1 VTLTACDGRPSPRG
15 GRRREKAL
23 EGGGSRVAFPSMW
36 QLMNTVRHYP
46 WGSRTVIPE
55 LLGEQSPADRPYAE
69 LWMGAHP
76 DAPSVLSDGT
86 PLDKAIAQR
95 SEALLGPEVRER
107 FGDRLPFLMKV
118 LAAEQPL
125 SLQAHPT
132 NEQAQAGF
140 AAEEAAGV
148 PRDDSTRTF
157 KDPFHKP
164 ELLLALTPF
173 EALCGFRP
181 VEESLHCL
189 AKLQVPELKPTI
201 AALAR
206 GGLRAAIPQ
215 LLALP
220 PEHRAALVSA
230 VAVAAARFV
239 AAHDPEF
246 INTYR
251 WAASLAET
259 YPGDPGVVISLM
271 CNHLKLAPGEAV
283 FLPAGNLHAYL
294 SGAGVEVMASSDN
307 VLRGGLTGKHV
318 DLAALIEVL
327 DFTDGRVPVIH
338 PVLGPGGLRYPVPV
352 EDFDLT
358 RIQLDGQSGAL
369 TTRGPQVLLCTEGTA
384 VLSSADEELSVA
396 QGQSA
401 FVPAGAPVSAR
412 GPAVLYRAT
421 TNLA

>member
-1 VTLTACDGRPSPRG
+1 
-15 GRRREKAL
+15 
-23 EGGGSRVAFPSMW
+23 MW

-95 SEALLGPEVRER
+95 SEGLLGPEVRER

-384 VLSSADEELSVA
+384 VLSSTEGELTVA

>member
-1 VTLTACDGRPSPRG
+1 
-15 GRRREKAL
+15 
-23 EGGGSRVAFPSMW
+23 MW
-36 QLMNTVRHYP
+36 QLQNTVRHYP

-55 LLGEQSPADRPYAE
+55 LLGEPSPADQPCAE

-76 DAPSVLSDGT
+76 DAPSVLSNGM
-86 PLDKAIAQR
+86 PLDKAIEEQPDV
-95 SEALLGPEVRER
+95 LLGAEVRER
-107 FGDRLPFLMKV
+107 FGTRLPFLLKV

-132 NEQAQAGF
+132 NEQARAGF

-148 PRDDSTRTF
+148 SRDDPTRTF

-164 ELLLALTPF
+164 ELLLALTPV

-181 VEESLHCL
+181 VEASLHCL

-215 LLALP
+215 LIALS
-220 PEHRAALVSA
+220 PETRAVLVSA
-230 VAVAAARFV
+230 VAEAAAGFV

-251 WAASLAET
+251 WAAALAET

-294 SGAGVEVMASSDN
+294 SGAGVEVMAGSDN
-307 VLRGGLTGKHV
+307 VLRGGLTTKHV

-327 DFTDGRVPVIH
+327 DFTDGKVPVLH

-358 RIQLDGQSGAL
+358 RCQLDTQSGSL
-369 TTRGPQVLLCTEGTA
+369 TTRGPQVLLCTEGSA
-384 VLSSADEELSVA
+384 VLTSPDTELTLR
-396 QGQSA
+396 QGESA
-401 FVPAGAPVSAR
+401 FVPAGTQVSAH

>member
-1 VTLTACDGRPSPRG
+1 
-15 GRRREKAL
+15 
-23 EGGGSRVAFPSMW
+23 MW
-36 QLMNTVRHYP
+36 QMTNAVRHYP

-55 LLGEQSPADRPYAE
+55 LLGEPAPADRPYAE

-76 DAPSVLSDGT
+76 DEPSVLADGRR
-86 PLDKAIAQR
+86 LDAAITADP
-95 SEALLGPEVRER
+95 ELLLGAPVVER
-107 FGDRLPFLMKV
+107 FGRRLPFLLKV
-118 LAAEQPL
+118 LAADTPL

-132 NEQAQAGF
+132 MEQAQAGF
-140 AAEEAAGV
+140 TAEEAAGI
-148 PRDDSTRTF
+148 PREDPTRTF
-157 KDPFHKP
+157 KDPWHKP
-164 ELLLALTPF
+164 ELLLALTTF

-189 AKLQVPELKPTI
+189 AKLQLPDLKPTI

-206 GGLRAAIPQ
+206 GGLQAAIPQ
-215 LLALP
+215 LLALSGG
-220 PEHRAALVSA
+220 RRTRLVEV
-230 VAVAAARFV
+230 VAEKAAAFV

-251 WAASLAET
+251 WAATLAEE

-294 SGAGVEVMASSDN
+294 SGAGIEVMASSDN
-307 VLRGGLTGKHV
+307 VLRGGLTSKHV

-327 DFTDGRVPVIH
+327 DFSDGKIPVIH

-358 RIQLDGQSGAL
+358 RAQLDEQAGPL
-369 TTRGPQVLLCTEGTA
+369 TTRGPQVVLCTEGRA
-384 VLSSADEELSVA
+384 VLAGTDGELVIER
-396 QGQSA
+396 GQSA
-401 FVPAGAPVSAR
+401 FVPAGVPVTAR

-421 TNLA
+421 TNLG

>member
-1 VTLTACDGRPSPRG
+1 
-15 GRRREKAL
+15 
-23 EGGGSRVAFPSMW
+23 MW
-36 QLMNTVRHYP
+36 QLSSTVRHYP

-55 LLGEQSPADRPYAE
+55 LLGLPSPAERPHAE

-76 DAPSVLSDGT
+76 DAPSVLPDGRR
-86 PLDKAIAQR
+86 LDAVIAAAPH
-95 SEALLGPEVRER
+95 ELLGTRVNQR
-107 FGDRLPFLMKV
+107 FGSRLPFLMKV
-118 LAAEQPL
+118 LAADKPL

-132 NEQAQAGF
+132 TEQAEAGY

-148 PRDDSTRTF
+148 PRDDATRTF

-164 ELLLALTPF
+164 EVLLAITPV

-189 AKLQVPELKPTI
+189 AKLQLPELKPTI

-215 LLALP
+215 LIALSAKRR
-220 PEHRAALVSA
+220 ESLVQAVATRAAS
-230 VAVAAARFV
+230 FV

-251 WAASLAET
+251 WAASLADT

-271 CNHLKLAPGEAV
+271 CNHLRLAPGEAV

-294 SGAGVEVMASSDN
+294 CGAGIEVMASSDN
-307 VLRGGLTGKHV
+307 VLRGGLTAKHV

-327 DFTDGRVPVIH
+327 DFTDGKVPVLH
-338 PVLGPGGLRYPVPV
+338 PVLGPGGLRYQVPV
-352 EDFDLT
+352 EDFELT
-358 RIQLDGQSGAL
+358 RCQLGTDPGVL
-369 TTRGPQVLLCTEGTA
+369 TTAGPQVVLCAEGRT
-384 VLSSADEELSVA
+384 VLGSADGQLELT

-401 FVPAGAPVSAR
+401 FVPAGAPLTAR
-412 GPAVLYRAT
+412 GPALLYRAT
-421 TNLA
+421 TALR

>member
-1 VTLTACDGRPSPRG
+1 MTSA
-15 GRRREKAL
+15 
-23 EGGGSRVAFPSMW
+23 
-36 QLMNTVRHYP
+36 VRHYP

-55 LLGEQSPADRPYAE
+55 LLGETVPAEQPYAE
-69 LWMGAHP
+69 LWMGGHP
-76 DAPSVLSDGT
+76 DLPSTLSDGT
-86 PLDKAIAQR
+86 PLDKAIEER
-95 SEALLGPEVRER
+95 PDALLGPAVHER
-107 FGDRLPFLMKV
+107 FGPRLPFLMKV
-118 LAAEQPL
+118 LAADSPL

-132 NEQAQAGF
+132 MAQARAGF

-148 PRDDSTRTF
+148 PKDDPTRTF
-157 KDPFHKP
+157 KDPWHKP
-164 ELLLALTPF
+164 ELLLALTTF

-189 AKLQVPELKPTI
+189 AKLQLPELKPTI

-206 GGLRAAIPQ
+206 GGLQAAIPQ
-215 LLALP
+215 LLALSGKRRTHLV
-220 PEHRAALVSA
+220 EVVAHRAAA
-230 VAVAAARFV
+230 FV

-251 WAASLAET
+251 WATTLAEE

-307 VLRGGLTGKHV
+307 VLRGGLTNKHV

-327 DFTDGRVPVIH
+327 DFSDGKIPVLH

-352 EDFDLT
+352 DDFDLT
-358 RIQLDGQSGAL
+358 RCQLDELAGSL
-369 TTRGPQVLLCTEGTA
+369 TTRGPQVLLCTEGEA
-384 VLSSADEELSVA
+384 VLESTDGEVRLSR
-396 QGQSA
+396 GRSA
-401 FVPAGAPVSAR
+401 FVPAGAPVTAR

-421 TNLA
+421 TNLR

>member
-1 VTLTACDGRPSPRG
+1 
-15 GRRREKAL
+15 
-23 EGGGSRVAFPSMW
+23 MW
-36 QLMNTVRHYP
+36 QLQTSVRHYP

-55 LLGEQSPADRPYAE
+55 LLGEATPADRPYAE

-76 DAPSVLSDGT
+76 DDPSVLSDGT
-86 PLDKAIAQR
+86 PLDKAIQR
-95 SEALLGPEVRER
+95 QPEELLGREVRQR

-118 LAAEQPL
+118 LAADQPL

-132 NEQAQAGF
+132 TEQAEAGF

-148 PRDDSTRTF
+148 PHDDPTRTF

-164 ELLLALTPF
+164 ELLLALTTF

-215 LLALP
+215 LLALTA
-220 PEHRAALVSA
+220 ELRSALVDA
-230 VAVAAARFV
+230 VAAAAARFV

-251 WAASLAET
+251 WAASLAQT

-271 CNHLKLAPGEAV
+271 CNHLRLAPGEAV

-294 SGAGVEVMASSDN
+294 SGAGVEVMGSSDN
-307 VLRGGLTGKHV
+307 VLRGGLTSKYV

-327 DFTDGRVPVIH
+327 DFCDGRIPILH

-352 EDFDLT
+352 PDFDLT
-358 RIQLDGQSGAL
+358 RCQLDAGSGSL
-369 TTRGPQVLLCTEGTA
+369 TTAGPQILLCADGVA
-384 VLSSADEELSVA
+384 RLRSAGQELLLTK
-396 QGQSA
+396 GHSA
-401 FVPAGAPVSAR
+401 FLPAGAPLDAS
-412 GPAVLYRAT
+412 GPAVLYRVT
-421 TNLA
+421 THVV

>member
-1 VTLTACDGRPSPRG
+1 
-15 GRRREKAL
+15 
-23 EGGGSRVAFPSMW
+23 MW
-36 QLMNTVRHYP
+36 SLMNTVRHYP

-55 LLGEQSPADRPYAE
+55 LLGEASPADRPYAE

-76 DAPSVLSDGT
+76 DAPSVLSTGT
-86 PLDKAIAQR
+86 PLDKAIEEQPDAM
-95 SEALLGPEVRER
+95 LGADVRAR
-107 FGDRLPFLMKV
+107 FGTRLPFLMKV

-132 NEQAQAGF
+132 NEQARAGF
-140 AAEEAAGV
+140 AAEETAGV
-148 PRDDSTRTF
+148 PRDAPTRTF

-164 ELLLALTPF
+164 ELLLALTAF

-215 LLALP
+215 LIALS
-220 PEHRAALVSA
+220 PEHRAVLVSA
-230 VAVAAARFV
+230 VAEAGGRFV

-271 CNHLKLAPGEAV
+271 CNHLKLEPGEAV

-294 SGAGVEVMASSDN
+294 SGAGVEVMAGSDN

-358 RIQLDGQSGAL
+358 RCQLDTQSGSL
-369 TTRGPQVLLCTEGTA
+369 TTRGPQVLLCTEGTV
-384 VLSSADEELSVA
+384 VLTSADGELRLEK
-396 QGQSA
+396 GRSA
-401 FVPAGAPVSAR
+401 FVPAGTPVSAH

>member
-1 VTLTACDGRPSPRG
+1 MWPLTSA
-15 GRRREKAL
+15 
-23 EGGGSRVAFPSMW
+23 
-36 QLMNTVRHYP
+36 VRLYP

-55 LLGEQSPADRPYAE
+55 LLGQPTPAQQPHAE

-76 DAPSVLSDGT
+76 DEPSLLADGRA
-86 PLDKAIAQR
+86 LDRAIAEEPDR
-95 SEALLGPEVRER
+95 LLGAPVVTR
-107 FGDRLPFLMKV
+107 FGPRLPFLMKV
-118 LAAEQPL
+118 LAADRPL

-132 NEQAQAGF
+132 MEQAAAGY
-140 AAEEAAGV
+140 AAEEAAGI
-148 PRDDSTRTF
+148 PKDDPTRTF
-157 KDPFHKP
+157 KDPWHKP
-164 ELLLALTPF
+164 ELLLALTTF

-189 AKLQVPELKPTI
+189 AKLQLPELKPTI

-215 LLALP
+215 LIALSGGRRTSLV
-220 PEHRAALVSA
+220 EAVATRAAS
-230 VAVAAARFV
+230 FV

-251 WAASLAET
+251 WAATLAQD

-294 SGAGVEVMASSDN
+294 SGAGIEVMASSDN
-307 VLRGGLTGKHV
+307 VLRGGLTSKHV

-327 DFTDGRVPVIH
+327 DFTDGRVPVTH
-338 PVLGPGGLRYPVPV
+338 PVLGPGGLRYPVPI

-358 RIQLDGQSGAL
+358 WVQLDDRTGTL
-369 TTRGPQVLLCTEGTA
+369 TTTGPQVLLCTEGRA
-384 VLSSADEELSVA
+384 VLAVADGELVLDK
-396 QGQSA
+396 GRSA
-401 FVPAGAPVSAR
+401 FVPAGEPVTAR
-412 GPAVLYRAT
+412 GPALLYRST
-421 TNLA
+421 TNLR

>member
-1 VTLTACDGRPSPRG
+1 
-15 GRRREKAL
+15 
-23 EGGGSRVAFPSMW
+23 MW
-36 QLMNTVRHYP
+36 QMTNAVRHYP
-46 WGSRTVIPE
+46 WGSHTVIPE
-55 LLGEQSPADRPYAE
+55 LLGQPSPADQPHAE

-76 DAPSVLSDGT
+76 GQPSVLSDGRA
-86 PLDKAIAQR
+86 LDKAIAA
-95 SEALLGPEVRER
+95 EADLLLGPAVRER
-107 FGDRLPFLMKV
+107 FGERLPFLMKV
-118 LAAEQPL
+118 LAADLPL

-132 NEQAQAGF
+132 TAQAAAGF
-140 AAEEAAGV
+140 AAEEAAGIPV
-148 PRDDSTRTF
+148 DDPTRTF
-157 KDPFHKP
+157 KDPYHKP
-164 ELLLALTPF
+164 EILCALTPV

-189 AKLQVPELKPTI
+189 AKLQLPELMPTI

-215 LLALP
+215 LLALSARRR
-220 PEHRAALVSA
+220 ESLVQA
-230 VAVAAARFV
+230 VAQKAASFV

-251 WAASLAET
+251 WAASLAGT
-259 YPGDPGVVISLM
+259 CPGDPGVVISLM
-271 CNHLKLAPGEAV
+271 CNHLTVAPGEAV

-294 SGAGVEVMASSDN
+294 CGAGVEVMASSDN

-327 DFTDGRVPVIH
+327 DFADGRVPVLH

-352 EDFDLT
+352 EEFDLT
-358 RIQLDGQSGAL
+358 RVQLDAQTGVL
-369 TTRGPQVLLCTEGTA
+369 TSRGPQVLLCTEGEAELT
-384 VLSSADEELSVA
+384 SSEDTLALGKGA
-396 QGQSA
+396 AA
-401 FVPAGAPVSAR
+401 FVPAGAQITAS

>member
-1 VTLTACDGRPSPRG
+1 
-15 GRRREKAL
+15 
-23 EGGGSRVAFPSMW
+23 MW
-36 QLMNTVRHYP
+36 QLTSGVRFYP

-55 LLGEQSPADRPYAE
+55 LLGHPSPADRPYAE
-69 LWMGAHP
+69 LWVGAHP
-76 DAPSVLSDGT
+76 DEPSLLADGR
-86 PLDKAIAQR
+86 PLDQAIAADPD
-95 SEALLGPEVRER
+95 ALLGERVVQR
-107 FGDRLPFLMKV
+107 FGPRLPFLLKV

-132 NEQAQAGF
+132 TEQAEIGF

-148 PRDDSTRTF
+148 THDDPTRTF
-157 KDPFHKP
+157 KDPYHKP
-164 ELLLALTPF
+164 ELLLALTTF

-189 AKLQVPELKPTI
+189 AKLQVSELKPTI

-215 LLALP
+215 LIALSGKR
-220 PEHRAALVSA
+220 RASLVNA
-230 VAVAAARFV
+230 VAEAAGRFV
-239 AAHDPEF
+239 ATHDPEF

-283 FLPAGNLHAYL
+283 FMPAGNLHAYL

-318 DLAALIEVL
+318 DLAALLEVL

-358 RIQLDGQSGAL
+358 RCQLGADSGTL
-369 TTRGPQVLLCTEGTA
+369 TTRGPQVVLCTEGTA
-384 VLSSADEELSVA
+384 VLASADGELTLA
-396 QGQSA
+396 TGESA
-401 FVPAGAPVSAR
+401 FMAAGAPVTAR

-421 TNLA
+421 TNLT

>member
-1 VTLTACDGRPSPRG
+1 
-15 GRRREKAL
+15 
-23 EGGGSRVAFPSMW
+23 MW
-36 QLMNTVRHYP
+36 QLTNTVRHYP
-46 WGSRTVIPE
+46 WGSHTVIPE
-55 LLGEQSPADRPYAE
+55 LLGEPSPAEQPCAE

-76 DAPSVLSDGT
+76 GDPSVLSTGT
-86 PLDKAIAQR
+86 PLDKAIAEEP
-95 SEALLGPEVRER
+95 EALLGPAVLER
-107 FGDRLPFLMKV
+107 FGPRLPFLLKV
-118 LAAEQPL
+118 LAADTPL

-132 NEQAQAGF
+132 PEQARAGF
-140 AAEEAAGV
+140 AAEEAAGI
-148 PRDDSTRTF
+148 PRDDVTRTF
-157 KDPFHKP
+157 RDPYHKP
-164 ELLLALTPF
+164 ELLLALTTF

-215 LLALP
+215 LLGLSD
-220 PEHRAALVSA
+220 RNRTQLVET
-230 VAVAAARFV
+230 VAEAAARFV
-239 AAHDPEF
+239 AAADPEF

-251 WAASLAET
+251 WAASLAQT
-259 YPGDPGVVISLM
+259 YPGDPGVVISLL

-307 VLRGGLTGKHV
+307 VLRGGLTVKHV

-327 DFTDGRVPVIH
+327 DFTDRKVPVLH

-358 RIQLDGQSGAL
+358 RCQLDTGAGTL
-369 TTRGPQVLLCTEGTA
+369 TTAGPQVLFCTEGRA
-384 VLSSADEELSVA
+384 VLASSDGELVLEKGA
-396 QGQSA
+396 SA
-401 FVPAGAPVSAR
+401 FVPAGVPLSAT

-421 TNLA
+421 TNLS

>member
-1 VTLTACDGRPSPRG
+1 
-15 GRRREKAL
+15 
-23 EGGGSRVAFPSMW
+23 MW
-36 QLMNTVRHYP
+36 QLQNAVRHYP
-46 WGSRTVIPE
+46 WGSHTVIPE
-55 LLGEQSPADRPYAE
+55 LMGLPSPADQPHAE

-76 DAPSVLSDGT
+76 DEPSVRSDGV
-86 PLDKAIAQR
+86 PLDKAIAT
-95 SEALLGPEVRER
+95 EPELLLGRDVVNR
-107 FGDRLPFLMKV
+107 FGARLPFLMKV
-118 LAAEQPL
+118 LAADQPL

-132 NEQAQAGF
+132 NEQAAAGF

-148 PRDDSTRTF
+148 PRDAATRTF
-157 KDPFHKP
+157 KDTSHKP
-164 ELLLALTPF
+164 EILLALTPF

-181 VEESLHCL
+181 VEASLHCL

-215 LLALP
+215 LLALS
-220 PEHRAALVSA
+220 PEHRDVLVSA
-230 VAVAAARFV
+230 VAEAAAGFV

-251 WAASLAET
+251 WAASLAKT

-271 CNHLKLAPGEAV
+271 CNHLKLQPGEAV

-294 SGAGVEVMASSDN
+294 CGAGVEVMASSDN

-327 DFTDGRVPVIH
+327 DFTDGQVPVLH

-358 RIQLDGQSGAL
+358 RCQLDEQAGTL
-369 TTRGPQVLLCTEGTA
+369 TTRGPQLLLCTEGTA
-384 VLSSADEELSVA
+384 VLSSAEESLTLRK
-396 QGQSA
+396 GESA
-401 FVPAGAPVSAR
+401 FVPAGTPVSAR

-421 TNLA
+421 TNVS

>member
-1 VTLTACDGRPSPRG
+1 
-15 GRRREKAL
+15 
-23 EGGGSRVAFPSMW
+23 MW
-36 QLMNTVRHYP
+36 QLQNTVRHYA
-46 WGSRTVIPE
+46 WGSHTVIPE
-55 LLGEQSPADRPYAE
+55 LLGEPSPADQPYAE

-76 DAPSVLSDGT
+76 DAPSLLSNGM
-86 PLDKAIAQR
+86 PLDKAIEER
-95 SEALLGPEVRER
+95 PEELLGAEVRER
-107 FGDRLPFLMKV
+107 FGDRLPFLLKV

-132 NEQAQAGF
+132 NEQAAAGF

-148 PRDDSTRTF
+148 PRDDPTRTF

-164 ELLLALTPF
+164 ELLLALTPV

-215 LLALP
+215 VIALAP
-220 PEHRAALVSA
+220 ATRAVLVTA
-230 VAVAAARFV
+230 VAEAASRFV

-294 SGAGVEVMASSDN
+294 SGAGVEVMAGSDN
-307 VLRGGLTGKHV
+307 VLRGGLTAKHM

-327 DFTDGRVPVIH
+327 DFTDGRVPVLH

-352 EDFDLT
+352 ADFDLT
-358 RIQLDGQSGAL
+358 RVQLDAHEGSL
-369 TTRGPQVLLCTEGTA
+369 TTPGPQVLLCTEGTA
-384 VLSSADEELSVA
+384 VLVSDDGVLSLS
-396 QGQSA
+396 QGASA
-401 FVPAGAPVSAR
+401 FVPAGAPVTAS

>member
-1 VTLTACDGRPSPRG
+1 
-15 GRRREKAL
+15 
-23 EGGGSRVAFPSMW
+23 
-36 QLMNTVRHYP
+36 VRHYP
-46 WGSRTVIPE
+46 WGSHTVIPE
-55 LLGEQSPADRPYAE
+55 LIGAPSPADRPHAE

-76 DAPSVLSDGT
+76 DEPSVRSDGV
-86 PLDKAIAQR
+86 PLDKAIAT
-95 SEALLGPEVRER
+95 EPELMLGPEVLER
-107 FGDRLPFLMKV
+107 FGVRLPFLMKV
-118 LAAEQPL
+118 LAAEKPV

-132 NEQAQAGF
+132 PEQAEAGF

-148 PRDDSTRTF
+148 PRDDPTRTF
-157 KDPFHKP
+157 RDPFHKP
-164 ELLLALTPF
+164 EMLVALTTV

-206 GGLRAAIPQ
+206 GGLRSAIPQ

-220 PEHRAALVSA
+220 PDQRDVLVSEVARAASG
-230 VAVAAARFV
+230 FV

-251 WAASLAET
+251 WAAALAET
-259 YPGDPGVVISLM
+259 YPGDPGVVISLL
-271 CNHLKLAPGEAV
+271 CNHLRLAPGEAV

-294 SGAGVEVMASSDN
+294 CGAGVEVMASSDN

-327 DFTDGRVPVIH
+327 DFTDGRVPVLR

-352 EDFDLT
+352 EEFDLT
-358 RIQLDGQSGAL
+358 HCRLGDQVGTL
-369 TTRGPQVLLCTEGTA
+369 TTPGPQLVLCTEGTA
-384 VLSSADEELSVA
+384 VLATAGDELTLA
-396 QGQSA
+396 QGESA
-401 FVPAGAPVSAR
+401 FVPAGTPVSAR
-412 GPAVLYRAT
+412 GPAVLYRVT
-421 TNLA
+421 TNLG

>member
-1 VTLTACDGRPSPRG
+1 
-15 GRRREKAL
+15 
-23 EGGGSRVAFPSMW
+23 MW

-384 VLSSADEELSVA
+384 VLSSTEGELTVA

-421 TNLA
+421 TNLT

>member
-1 VTLTACDGRPSPRG
+1 
-15 GRRREKAL
+15 
-23 EGGGSRVAFPSMW
+23 MW
-36 QLMNTVRHYP
+36 QLQNTVRHYP

-55 LLGEQSPADRPYAE
+55 LLGEVTPADRPYAE

-86 PLDKAIAQR
+86 PLDKAIEQQ
-95 SEALLGPEVRER
+95 SEALLGADVRAR
-107 FGDRLPFLMKV
+107 FGDRLPFLLKV

-132 NEQAQAGF
+132 IEQAQAGF

-148 PRDDSTRTF
+148 PRDDPTRTF
-157 KDPFHKP
+157 KDRCHKP

-215 LLALP
+215 LLALF
-220 PEHRAALVSA
+220 PEQRESLVSA
-230 VAVAAARFV
+230 VAEAAARFV

-358 RIQLDGQSGAL
+358 RCQLDRQSGTL
-369 TTRGPQVLLCTEGTA
+369 TTRGPQVLLCTEGTV
-384 VLSSADEELSVA
+384 VLTSADGELTLEKGA
-396 QGQSA
+396 SA

-421 TNLA
+421 TNLS

>member
-1 VTLTACDGRPSPRG
+1 
-15 GRRREKAL
+15 
-23 EGGGSRVAFPSMW
+23 MW
-36 QLMNTVRHYP
+36 QLTSTVRHYP

-55 LLGEQSPADRPYAE
+55 LLGLDYPAAEPFAE

-76 DAPSVLSDGT
+76 DAPSRLADGT
-86 PLDKAIAQR
+86 ALDRAIAAAPD
-95 SEALLGPEVRER
+95 ELLGRAVRER
-107 FGDRLPFLMKV
+107 FGPRLPFLMKV
-118 LAAEQPL
+118 LAADRPL

-132 NEQAQAGF
+132 REQAEAGF

-148 PRDDSTRTF
+148 PKDDPTRTF
-157 KDPFHKP
+157 KDTCHKP
-164 ELLLALTPF
+164 EILLAITPV

-189 AKLQVPELKPTI
+189 AKLQLPELKPTI

-206 GGLRAAIPQ
+206 SGLRTAIPQ
-215 LLALP
+215 LLALSTK
-220 PEHRAALVSA
+220 RRVSLVTA
-230 VAVAAARFV
+230 VAEKAASFV

-251 WAASLAET
+251 WAAQLAGE

-294 SGAGVEVMASSDN
+294 CGAGVEVMASSDN
-307 VLRGGLTGKHV
+307 VLRGGLTNKHV

-327 DFTDGRVPVIH
+327 DFSDGKVPVLH

-358 RIQLDGQSGAL
+358 RVELGSDAGVLS
-369 TTRGPQVLLCTEGTA
+369 TTGPQLLLCAEGSA
-384 VLSSADEELSVA
+384 VLGSADGELELPR
-396 QGQSA
+396 GRSA
-401 FVPAGAPVSAR
+401 FVPAGAPLSAR
-412 GPAVLYRAT
+412 GPALLYRVT
-421 TNLA
+421 TALRR

>member
-1 VTLTACDGRPSPRG
+1 
-15 GRRREKAL
+15 
-23 EGGGSRVAFPSMW
+23 MW
-36 QLMNTVRHYP
+36 QLSSPVRHYP
-46 WGSRTVIPE
+46 WGSRTVIPQ
-55 LLGEQSPADRPYAE
+55 LLGLPSPTDQPYAE

-76 DAPSVLSDGT
+76 DAPSVLSDGRT
-86 PLDKAIAQR
+86 LTEAIA
-95 SEALLGPEVRER
+95 ADPAGLLGPTVRER

-118 LAAEQPL
+118 LAADKPL

-132 NEQAQAGF
+132 TQQAETGF
-140 AAEEAAGV
+140 AAEEAAGI
-148 PRDDSTRTF
+148 PHDDPTRTF

-164 ELLLALTPF
+164 EILLAITPV

-189 AKLQVPELKPTI
+189 AKLQLPELMPTI

-215 LLALP
+215 LLALSKRRR
-220 PEHRAALVSA
+220 ESLVR
-230 VAVAAARFV
+230 AVAARAASFV

-251 WAASLAET
+251 WAATLAGT

-271 CNHLKLAPGEAV
+271 CNHLRIAPGEAV

-294 SGAGVEVMASSDN
+294 CGAGIEVMASSDN
-307 VLRGGLTGKHV
+307 VLRGGLTSKHV

-338 PVLGPGGLRYPVPV
+338 PVLGPGGLRYPTPV

-358 RIQLDGQSGAL
+358 RVQVDVDPGVL
-369 TTRGPQVLLCTEGTA
+369 TTAGPQVVLCAEGDA
-384 VLSSADEELSVA
+384 VLTGTDGDLTVRQGESV
-396 QGQSA
+396 
-401 FVPAGAPVSAR
+401 FVPAGQAVTAR

-421 TNLA
+421 TALR

>member
-1 VTLTACDGRPSPRG
+1 
-15 GRRREKAL
+15 
-23 EGGGSRVAFPSMW
+23 MW
-36 QLMNTVRHYP
+36 QLTSGVRYYP

-55 LLGEQSPADRPYAE
+55 LLGQPVPADRPYAE
-69 LWMGAHP
+69 LWVGAHP
-76 DAPSVLSDGT
+76 DEPSRLADGR
-86 PLDKAIAQR
+86 PLNLAIAADPD
-95 SEALLGPEVRER
+95 ALLSRPVVER
-107 FGDRLPFLMKV
+107 FGGRLPFLLKV
-118 LAAEQPL
+118 LAADSPL

-132 NEQAQAGF
+132 TEQAEVGF

-148 PRDDSTRTF
+148 ARDDPTRTF

-164 ELLLALTPF
+164 ELLLALSTF

-189 AKLQVPELKPTI
+189 AKLQVPDLKPTI
-201 AALAR
+201 ATLAN

-215 LLALP
+215 LLALSGK
-220 PEHRAALVSA
+220 RRIALVRA
-230 VAVAAARFV
+230 VAEAAARFV

-251 WAASLAET
+251 WAASLADA
-259 YPGDPGVVISLM
+259 YPGDPGVVISLL

-294 SGAGVEVMASSDN
+294 SGAGIEVMASSDN

-327 DFTDGRVPVIH
+327 DFTDGRVPVLH
-338 PVLGPGGLRYPVPV
+338 PVLGIGGLRYPVPV

-358 RIQLDGQSGAL
+358 RCQLDGRSGVL
-369 TTRGPQVLLCTEGTA
+369 TTGGPQVLLCTEGTA
-384 VLSSADEELSVA
+384 VLSSADGELRLA
-396 QGQSA
+396 KGQSA
-401 FVPAGAPVSAR
+401 FVPAGAPLSAR
-412 GPAVLYRAT
+412 GPAVLYRVT
-421 TNLA
+421 TNLP

>member
-1 VTLTACDGRPSPRG
+1 
-15 GRRREKAL
+15 
-23 EGGGSRVAFPSMW
+23 MW
-36 QLMNTVRHYP
+36 QMQTSVRHYP

-55 LLGEQSPADRPYAE
+55 LLGEPHPADRPYAE
-69 LWMGAHP
+69 LWVGAHP
-76 DAPSVLSDGT
+76 DEPSVLSDGT
-86 PLDKAIAQR
+86 PLDKAIERQP
-95 SEALLGPEVRER
+95 EEMLGAEVRAR

-118 LAAEQPL
+118 LAAERPL

-132 NEQAQAGF
+132 NEQARAGF
-140 AAEEAAGV
+140 AAEEAVGV
-148 PRDDSTRTF
+148 PRDDSKRTF

-164 ELLLALTPF
+164 ELILALTPF

-215 LLALP
+215 LLALF
-220 PEHRAALVSA
+220 PEQRDSLVSA
-230 VAVAAARFV
+230 VAEAAARFV

-259 YPGDPGVVISLM
+259 YPGDPGVVISLL

-307 VLRGGLTGKHV
+307 VLRGGLTVKHV

-327 DFTDGRVPVIH
+327 DFTDGRVPVLR
-338 PVLGPGGLRYPVPV
+338 PVLGPAGLRYPVPV
-352 EDFDLT
+352 DDFDLT
-358 RIQLDGQSGAL
+358 HCQLGDQEGSL
-369 TTRGPQVLLCTEGTA
+369 TTSGPQVLLCTEGGA
-384 VLSSADEELSVA
+384 VLTSRGETLTLAKGA
-396 QGQSA
+396 AA
-401 FVPAGAPVSAR
+401 FVPAGAEVTAS

-421 TNLA
+421 TNLD

>member
-1 VTLTACDGRPSPRG
+1 
-15 GRRREKAL
+15 
-23 EGGGSRVAFPSMW
+23 MW
-36 QLMNTVRHYP
+36 QLSSPVRHYP
-46 WGSRTVIPE
+46 WGSRTVIPQ
-55 LLGEQSPADRPYAE
+55 LLGLPSPADQPYAE

-76 DAPSVLSDGT
+76 DAPSVLSDGRT
-86 PLDKAIAQR
+86 LTEAIA
-95 SEALLGPEVRER
+95 ADPAGLLGPTVRER

-118 LAAEQPL
+118 LAADKPL

-132 NEQAQAGF
+132 TQQAETGF
-140 AAEEAAGV
+140 AAEEAAGI
-148 PRDDSTRTF
+148 PHDDPTRTF

-164 ELLLALTPF
+164 EILLAITPV

-189 AKLQVPELKPTI
+189 AKLQLPELMPTI

-215 LLALP
+215 LLALSKRRR
-220 PEHRAALVSA
+220 ESLVR
-230 VAVAAARFV
+230 AVAARAASFV

-251 WAASLAET
+251 WAATLAGT

-271 CNHLKLAPGEAV
+271 CNHLRIAPGEAV

-294 SGAGVEVMASSDN
+294 CGAGIEVMASSDN
-307 VLRGGLTGKHV
+307 VLRGGLTSKHV

-338 PVLGPGGLRYPVPV
+338 PVLGPGGLRYPTPV
-352 EDFDLT
+352 DDFDLT
-358 RIQLDGQSGAL
+358 RVQVDIDPGVL
-369 TTRGPQVLLCTEGTA
+369 TTAGPQVVLCAEGDA
-384 VLSSADEELSVA
+384 VLTGTDGDLTVRQGESV
-396 QGQSA
+396 
-401 FVPAGAPVSAR
+401 FVPAGQAVTAR

-421 TNLA
+421 TALR

>member
-1 VTLTACDGRPSPRG
+1 
-15 GRRREKAL
+15 
-23 EGGGSRVAFPSMW
+23 MW
-36 QLMNTVRHYP
+36 QLTNTVRHYP
-46 WGSRTVIPE
+46 WGSHTVIPE
-55 LLGEQSPADRPYAE
+55 LLGELTPAEEPYAE
-69 LWMGAHP
+69 LWVGAHP
-76 DAPSVLSDGT
+76 DAPSVLSTGT
-86 PLDKAIAQR
+86 PLDKAISA
-95 SEALLGPEVRER
+95 EPDLFLGPAVRER
-107 FGDRLPFLMKV
+107 FGGRLPFLLKV
-118 LAAEQPL
+118 LAAERPL

-132 NEQAQAGF
+132 TEQAQAGF
-140 AAEEAAGV
+140 AAEETAGI
-148 PRDDSTRTF
+148 PREDPKRTF
-157 KDPFHKP
+157 KDPCHKP
-164 ELLLALTPF
+164 ELLLALTEF

-189 AKLQVPELKPTI
+189 AKLQVPVLKPTI

-215 LLALP
+215 LIALT
-220 PEHRAALVSA
+220 PELRDELVT
-230 VAVAAARFV
+230 AVAAAASRFV

-251 WAASLAET
+251 WAAALAET

-327 DFTDGRVPVIH
+327 DFTDGRVPVLH

-358 RIQLDGQSGAL
+358 RIQLDAQSGTI
-369 TTRGPQVLLCTEGTA
+369 TTGGPQVLLCTEGGTR
-384 VLSSADEELSVA
+384 LTSAGETLTLGKGGA
-396 QGQSA
+396 A
-401 FVPAGAPVSAR
+401 FVPAGAEVIAS

-421 TNLA
+421 TALT

>member
-1 VTLTACDGRPSPRG
+1 VSDG
-15 GRRREKAL
+15 EW
-23 EGGGSRVAFPSMW
+23 VASVPMW
-36 QLMNTVRHYP
+36 SLMNTVRHYP

-55 LLGEQSPADRPYAE
+55 LLGETSPADRPYAE

-76 DAPSVLSDGT
+76 DAPSVLSTGT
-86 PLDKAIAQR
+86 PLDKAIEEQPD
-95 SEALLGPEVRER
+95 ALLGAAVHER
-107 FGDRLPFLMKV
+107 FGTRLPFLMKV

-148 PRDDSTRTF
+148 PRDDPTRTF

-164 ELLLALTPF
+164 ELLIALTTF

-215 LLALP
+215 VIALS
-220 PEHRAALVSA
+220 PEQRVVLVSA
-230 VAVAAARFV
+230 VAEAASRFV

-271 CNHLKLAPGEAV
+271 CNHLKLSPGEAV

-294 SGAGVEVMASSDN
+294 SGAGVEVMAGSDN

-352 EDFDLT
+352 DDFDLT
-358 RIQLDGQSGAL
+358 RCELDAQSGAL

-384 VLSSADEELSVA
+384 VLASADGELTLQ
-396 QGQSA
+396 QGGAA
-401 FVPAGAPVSAR
+401 FVPAGTPVTAS